1 MSTSAEASES
11 IQRIA
16 PAARARLN
24 DLALKYLQ
32 TRGGRA
38 GSGLGS
44 LLEAIWGFC
53 VNAELLERRADYE
66 LAWFPDHAY
75 DDFACVESDRPWNP
89 DTKQGE
95 LFRVEAKSMFM
106 GADESKGHFNV
117 LVKELGVDSLL
128 VVLLWRWEPVDLAAP
143 NGRVSPKVVDDFV
156 GPALPIA
163 RLRDALHR
171 ARGGTFVEA
180 GRCPCGATPA
190 CAHIGEPLN
199 ARGSRERRQGPK
211 EARPTG
217 EKESQI
223 GANFGGLLRMLGV
236 QGDEARRELQRLR
249 ASDGVVDRYLS
260 FIYRNFPSREAS
272 TYTATD
278 WRRAAAA
285 LGIRSQGVGLDQLR
299 VQIREHS
306 GYPAVMRTL

>member
-1 MSTSAEASES
+1 MSTPAQASAT

-16 PAARARLN
+16 PAVRTRLN
-24 DLALKYLQ
+24 DLASRYLQ

-44 LLEAIWGFC
+44 LLEAMWGFC
-53 VNAELLERRADYE
+53 VNAELLEQQADYE

-75 DDFACVESDRPWNP
+75 DDFACVESNLPWNP

-95 LFRVEAKSMFM
+95 LLRVEAKSMFM

-117 LVKELGVDSLL
+117 LVDELGTHGLL
-128 VVLLWRWEPVDLAAP
+128 VVLLWRWELVDP
-143 NGRVSPKVVDDFV
+143 RTPHGRVAPKVVDDFV

-163 RLRDALHR
+163 HLRDALHR

-180 GRCPCGATPA
+180 GRCPCGVTPT
-190 CAHIGEPLN
+190 CAHVGEPLN

-217 EKESQI
+217 DRESQI

-236 QGDEARRELQRLR
+236 RGAEAQLLLRDLR
-249 ASDGVVDRYLS
+249 ASDPVMDRYVN
-260 FIYRNFPSREAS
+260 FIARHFPSRV
-272 TYTATD
+272 
-278 WRRAAAA
+278 R
-285 LGIRSQGVGLDQLR
+285 
-299 VQIREHS
+299 
-306 GYPAVMRTL
+306 P